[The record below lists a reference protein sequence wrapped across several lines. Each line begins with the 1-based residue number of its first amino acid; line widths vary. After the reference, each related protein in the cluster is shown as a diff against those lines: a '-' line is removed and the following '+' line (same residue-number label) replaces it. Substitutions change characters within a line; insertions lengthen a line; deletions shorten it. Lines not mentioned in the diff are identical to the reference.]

1 MARVRGRWPGQ
12 LNRWAAKGVGMKKV
26 IKVSLIFIGGSLMGS
41 LLTFVVLGQ
50 LSYLQYRDYVMKAA
64 REQVF
69 IASQLRGQRAEELQ
83 KSAEANLPEI
93 VLAIHNDRQLQK
105 ARDAPLVMREV
116 RDFYELNNV
125 PVPAKISGILSALP
139 PRQY

>member
-1 MARVRGRWPGQ
+1 
-12 LNRWAAKGVGMKKV
+12 MKKG
-26 IKVSLIFIGGSLMGS
+26 IKVSLVFIGVSLMGS

-69 IASQLRGQRAEELQ
+69 IASELRGQRAEELQ

-93 VLAIHNDRQLQK
+93 VLAIQNDRQLQK

-116 RDFYELNNV
+116 RDFYELNGV

>member
-1 MARVRGRWPGQ
+1 
-12 LNRWAAKGVGMKKV
+12 MKKG

-116 RDFYELNNV
+116 RDFYELNGV